1 MRPTFSFVLTKE
13 NVPRPVQKKTA
24 VIENTLSVRPVIMG
38 KVSSSCAP
46 PLVLVLR
53 SRRSCDPL
61 SNLVWHLGNWC
72 PLLPRLAAY
81 VGTCGTLGEVLRRR
95 QPPQNAPVSAA
106 KRVAVGMRKPVP
118 RVPAIQHPTTQMR
131 REHHS
136 SSKRTAQPDGANQGS
151 ALRTERVF

>member
-1 MRPTFSFVLTKE
+1 
-13 NVPRPVQKKTA
+13 
-24 VIENTLSVRPVIMG
+24 MG

-81 VGTCGTLGEVLRRR
+81 VGSCGTLGEVLRRR
-95 QPPQNAPVSAA
+95 QPSQNAHGSAA
-106 KRVAVGMRKPVP
+106 KRVAAGMRKPVP
-118 RVPAIQHPTTQMR
+118 QVPAIQHPATQMR
-131 REHHS
+131 RKHHS
-136 SSKRTAQPDGANQGS
+136 SSKRIAQLDRAKQEAPCVLKGCFKQKKFFSSTGRGAFSFWKKENGGAQLPTLCK
-151 ALRTERVF
+151 A